1 MTPLSYL
8 AKVEKNIRM
17 DIALDYYFLFQLFF
31 VRFPYRYMNFYS

>member
-31 VRFPYRYMNFYS
+31 VTLSYRYMNFYS